1 MARQKCVMNAM
12 LHQISPAS
20 VMKNFTA
27 IAHASAS
34 LFQTDIP
41 TSEVDHFAQL
51 ALKAKSQKIATLS
64 LVPPLVDTSHPDLG
78 VIHDAID
85 KAINPPPPAP
95 KSAAGTKAAKQ
106 SKKKSATTPAPSKD
120 VMTEGSYGSLKTG
133 YVANQTDDLAGA
145 C

>member
-1 MARQKCVMNAM
+1 MNAM

-51 ALKAKSQKIATLS
+51 ALKAKSQKISTLS
-64 LVPPLVDTSHPDLG
+64 LVPPLVNTGRPDLG
-78 VIHDAID
+78 VIHNAID
-85 KAINPPPPAP
+85 NAINPPRPAP
-95 KSAAGTKAAKQ
+95 KKADTKTSKQ
-106 SKKKSATTPAPSKD
+106 PKKKSATTPAPSKD